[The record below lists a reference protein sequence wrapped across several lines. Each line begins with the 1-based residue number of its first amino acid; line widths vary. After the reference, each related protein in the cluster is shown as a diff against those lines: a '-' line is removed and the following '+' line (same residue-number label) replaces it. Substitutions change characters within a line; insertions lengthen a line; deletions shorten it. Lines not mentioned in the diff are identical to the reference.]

1 MRRFAGVS
9 FFRAK
14 CQNVAVSEQP
24 MASPEGAGG
33 PLWRKAAA
41 FLPALLAVGVFFPTL
56 GHDFLWDDIPLIV
69 RNAWVHDFDS
79 LSRLWTHDF
88 WATQDA
94 KNSLGGL
101 GGRYYRPLVS
111 TAFALQWAAADG
123 SPLPFH
129 AVNVLLH
136 LGCTVGVQGFL
147 RRRLPEGPWASAASV
162 LGAAVFAVHP
172 TRVESVA
179 WVSGS
184 CELWMTLFVLLAW
197 HVWTSFYARAW
208 GFLAA
213 FALLLL
219 GALSKETALV
229 APLLFLV
236 DAWALPGPA
245 DRKKF
250 LSALGLFFLL
260 GLFVLGRTFFFPWGA
275 SASMD
280 LALWDRVT
288 ASVGYLIRLLVTFS
302 PISVQYSEILW
313 NDAGG
318 AEVPLW
324 ARALGAVALLSF
336 VGVGVLSIRKE
347 AVRPFLADAA
357 WGVIALLPGANVV
370 SLQMK
375 VLVAARF
382 WYLPL
387 VGIVALSARLLC
399 RGDAR
404 ARVRM
409 GVGVL
414 GAMATLGWAWT
425 SSLHAEKF
433 ASDETLWRYEA
444 EAFPEHLL
452 PAQMLQVL
460 ATQKG
465 QVEEA
470 RRWAE
475 LTLERIW
482 ATRTVDV
489 FRAQELFVSLD
500 AILRAEAAR
509 GSPRVHELRNFLEEV
524 FASKKAVLKWQ
535 GQPYSLKLSSREI
548 RSLADQTYAPYLV
561 LAEARLRTQDLEGAL
576 KVMDTATR
584 RRPDVKDGWVFLA
597 RLNGLL
603 GRWTQAQGA
612 VQRALP
618 LLSPSEG
625 ASLQKLFNTCARAD
639 TLGDDDR
646 AIVQAQCQV
655 AFDGLEWARRTLE
668 KALEKT
674 PRSLRLW
681 KARMRLESRVQNL
694 EGERA
699 IRKRAREAMPGVSD
713 ALFDLEDDFAE
724 NP

>member
-1 MRRFAGVS
+1 M
-9 FFRAK
+9 
-14 CQNVAVSEQP
+14 
-24 MASPEGAGG
+24 
-33 PLWRKAAA
+33 
-41 FLPALLAVGVFFPTL
+41 FLPVLLAVGVFFPTL
-56 GHDFLWDDIPLIV
+56 GHHFLWDDIPLIV
-69 RNAWVHDFDS
+69 RNAWVHDLDF
-79 LSRLWTHDF
+79 LSRLWTQDF

-94 KNSLGGL
+94 RNSLGGL
-101 GGRYYRPLVS
+101 GGRYYRPVVS
-111 TAFALQWAAADG
+111 TAFAFQWAAAGG
-123 SPLPFH
+123 SPLLFH

-136 LGCTVGVQGFL
+136 LGCTVLVQGFL
-147 RRRLPEGPWASAASV
+147 RRRLPDGPWASAASV

-197 HVWTSFYARAW
+197 HVWTSFHARAW
-208 GFLAA
+208 GFLAT

-229 APLLFLV
+229 APLLFLA
-236 DAWALPGPA
+236 DAWAGPS
-245 DRKKF
+245 DRKKL

-260 GLFVLGRTFFFPWGA
+260 GLLVLGRTFFFPWGA
-275 SASMD
+275 SASVD
-280 LALWDRVT
+280 LALGERVT
-288 ASVGYLIRLLVTFS
+288 ASVGYLLRLLATFS

-313 NDAGG
+313 NDAGE
-318 AEVPLW
+318 AVVPFW
-324 ARALGAVALLSF
+324 ARAVGAVGLLSF
-336 VGVGVLSIRKE
+336 VGMGVLSIRKP

-357 WGVIALLPGANVV
+357 WGLLALLPGANVV
-370 SLQMK
+370 SLEMK

-387 VGIVALSARLLC
+387 VGIVALGARLLC
-399 RGDAR
+399 LGDAR
-404 ARVRM
+404 AHVRR
-409 GVGVL
+409 GALAL
-414 GAMATLGWAWT
+414 GALATLGWAWT
-425 SSLHAEKF
+425 SSGHAEKF

-444 EAFPEHLL
+444 EVFPEHLL
-452 PAQMLQVL
+452 PAQRLQVL

-470 RRWAE
+470 GRWAE
-475 LTLERIW
+475 RTLERVW
-482 ATRTVDV
+482 ATRTVDAV
-489 FRAQELFVSLD
+489 RAQELFVSLE

-509 GSPRVHELRNFLEEV
+509 GSPGVHELRNFLEEV
-524 FASKKAVLKWQ
+524 FASKKALLKWKGRQ
-535 GQPYSLKLSSREI
+535 YPLKLTPREI
-548 RSLADQTYAPYLV
+548 RSLADQAYAPYLV

-603 GRWTQAQGA
+603 GRWNQAQGA
-612 VQRALP
+612 VQKALP
-618 LLSPSEG
+618 LVSPSEG

-639 TLGDDDR
+639 TLGDEDR

-713 ALFDLEDDFAE
+713 ALFDLDDDFAE